1 MFQPHIG
8 IKQWRT
14 TRYCCAGGCNNK
26 TTGDAIQLRSSSK
39 ADDTMRYRYGERV
52 EPAAMIQG
60 KELVEGNTRADVSGH
75 TQQIA

>member
-14 TRYCCAGGCNNK
+14 TRYCCNNK

-39 ADDTMRYRYGERV
+39 ADDTMRYRYKYGDNCGNCGRLRV

-60 KELVEGNTRADVSGH
+60 KELVEGNTRE
-75 TQQIA
+75 